1 MQRHPR
7 VSGEIGLE
15 SQRGRGD
22 VPSRGEAIRSFLFGR
37 ETGRPHWFTR
47 NAESQ
52 PLLAFRDYPRI
63 CNDLRRSESLAR
75 ALANLLDFQPAIEIR
90 SPRNL
95 SRHRQLSE
103 SKEV

>member
-1 MQRHPR
+1 
-7 VSGEIGLE
+7 
-15 SQRGRGD
+15 
-22 VPSRGEAIRSFLFGR
+22 
-37 ETGRPHWFTR
+37 
-47 NAESQ
+47 
-52 PLLAFRDYPRI
+52 LAFRDYPRI